1 MSPRQAPWSMLT
13 RWLAIGVMAAL
24 TGCAGTPPP
33 VWQLDVRQAVEQ
45 ATAATLAGQ
54 TRVANAQWQ
63 RALQAAAATGRAD
76 VLAHVALS
84 RCAIEQTALVWQGC
98 TAAQPYL
105 PDASSALQAY
115 AAWLAWPEAPS
126 SAPTVGALPPAH
138 QPVAQRL
145 LQGAPPGEMVLAL
158 QSVPDPLAR
167 LVAGSVAWRAG
178 RLDAAGV
185 AVLVDT
191 ASAQG
196 WRRPL
201 AVWLGVQARLADA
214 AGDAEAAARARRRQ
228 AWVLRPEAPPTDQ
241 GR

>member
-1 MSPRQAPWSMLT
+1 MSPRRPQALVLA
-13 RWLAIGVMAAL
+13 RWVVAGVIAAL

-45 ATAATLAGQ
+45 ATAATLAGL

-76 VLAHVALS
+76 VLAHVTLS
-84 RCAIEQTALVWQGC
+84 RCAVEQTALVWQGC
-98 TAAQPYL
+98 PAAQPYL
-105 PDASSALQAY
+105 PDAGPALQAY
-115 AAWLAWPEAPS
+115 AAWLVWPEAPS
-126 SAPTVGALPPAH
+126 TTSTVAALPPAH

-145 LQGAPPGEMVLAL
+145 LQSTPPGELALVL

-167 LVAGSVAWRAG
+167 LVAGSIAWRAG

-214 AGDAEAAARARRRQ
+214 AGDAEAAARARRRL
-228 AWVLRPEAPPTDQ
+228 AWVLGPEASPTDQ